1 MRLVYVKNY
10 GMLIM
15 EELFAK
21 NAIKKLI
28 VMELICGENINMIKA
43 LLNVIYY
50 WENADKM
57 NAYVKTK
64 YGIYGLSFYLPKN
77 PVRKRINKKQLLAR
91 VKDTLDVIVHH
102 GLEVL
107 DRDGNVNMKKVN
119 NAEARRFWMDK
130 DWKKKV
136 DTVRKFIEIKEI
148 NESEAKLLG
157 IIDK

>member
-1 MRLVYVKNY
+1 M
-10 GMLIM
+10 
-15 EELFAK
+15 
-21 NAIKKLI
+21 
-28 VMELICGENINMIKA
+28 
-43 LLNVIYY
+43 LNVIYY
-50 WENADKM
+50 WEDADKM
-57 NAYVKTK
+57 NAYAKTK
-64 YGIYGLSFYLPKN
+64 YGIYGLSFYLPQN